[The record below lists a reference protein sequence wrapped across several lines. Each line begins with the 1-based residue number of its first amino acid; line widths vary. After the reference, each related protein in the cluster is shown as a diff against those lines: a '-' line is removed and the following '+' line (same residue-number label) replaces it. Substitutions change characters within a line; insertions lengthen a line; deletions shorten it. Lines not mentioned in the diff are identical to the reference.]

1 MWLEILDAQ
10 WSILLP
16 ALLAGIVVLSS
27 HVPLGQ
33 IVLQRGIIF
42 LDLAIAQLAALGLIV
57 SGCLGFDPQE
67 SFWQQQIFAI
77 IAAVLG
83 ASALYRLQRLAASTQ
98 EAVIGILFVC
108 SASLSIL
115 LLSKDLH
122 GGEHLKELLVGQ
134 ILWVQYHSLIWVA
147 AVYALII
154 FILLK
159 FKSALAFWFY
169 PLFAIAV
176 TLSTQLVGVYLVFAS
191 LIIPALVFQTHTYP
205 RLKAFIFGVLAYAVG
220 LILAAVYDLPAGA
233 SIVCSLSLM
242 AALCFLWRTN
252 TAKARE

>member
-1 MWLEILDAQ
+1 MWLEVLNTQ

-42 LDLAIAQLAALGLIV
+42 LDLAIAQLAALGLILA
-57 SGCLGFDPQE
+57 SFFELDPHD
-67 SFWQQQIFAI
+67 SFWQQQLFAI
-77 IAAVLG
+77 TAAVIG

-134 ILWVQYHSLIWVA
+134 ILWVQYQNLIWVA
-147 AVYALII
+147 VVYALII

-159 FKSALAFWFY
+159 FKNILAFWFY
-169 PLFAIAV
+169 PLFAVAV

-191 LIIPALVFQTHTYP
+191 LIIPALVYQHHSYP
-205 RLKAFIFGVLAYAVG
+205 RLSAFCFGVIAYAVG
-220 LILAAVYDLPAGA
+220 LVLAAINDLPAGA
-233 SIVCSLSLM
+233 SIVCSLSAM
-242 AALCFLWRTN
+242 AAMIFLWRAIKPN
-252 TAKARE
+252 AA